1 MYLKKEKISIWKWIG
16 LFFGTMI
23 LFTILSRAIYQHST
37 AVVTTKMPTS
47 GTINHTVQITGK
59 TVQNQEL
66 AVTTIGG
73 LRIASICVNEGQQ
86 VKQGDVLFVLDLDYL
101 DEVILKQE
109 QDMKKQQLSVWDA
122 YAQNSN
128 AQKQRENQQA
138 QAEENYDNAVAK
150 AQTAVDRAKR
160 DLERA
165 KTALENYRNGVTD
178 DKAEEEA
185 LELACQEARTVYNDA
200 FAALEALEQEIDQ
213 AVQDAISQAETELQ
227 QTALQ
232 SATQP
237 PAETILTEETGST
250 EETTVPVEPVEIA
263 EQAPIATEL
272 SPAQKAEIE
281 ASVRASYADRLSAA
295 QASVQ
300 QAQQAVTDADAELEA
315 FCQRQSSGATLSE
328 QDYLDALELACQ
340 EARKV
345 YNDAVTALGA
355 LGQEIDQAVQGAI
368 SQAETELQQT
378 ALQSATQPP
387 AETILTEETGSTEET
402 TVPVEPVEIAEQ
414 APIATELS
422 PAQKA
427 EIEASVRASYA
438 DRLSAAQASVQQA
451 QQAVTDADAE
461 LEAFCQRQS
470 SGATLSEQDY
480 LDAVEQAQEVYDD
493 AVAALETTITTY
505 GRAVSSANLPA
516 STSNSAQIGQI
527 TYDQMKME
535 LEKLEAL
542 QEAEGKILS
551 PTDGIVT
558 KCNVQTGEKTTDTT
572 AILLADLGQGCK
584 FSGLATEEDSQYIG
598 VGDKVLLQTSNGKAY
613 KDLPVT
619 TFSTTEEPDGGY
631 RLTVQIPS
639 GNLALGANV
648 NLSFTKKSQ
657 PYSCCVPLSALR
669 LDNRNQTYV
678 LVVQQVISVMGT
690 ELQAKKVNVTVLEQ
704 NETMVAL
711 AEGTLGS
718 KDKVIVGSDKTIDI
732 GSRVRVE

>member
-200 FAALEALEQEIDQ
+200 VAVLEALEREID
-213 AVQDAISQAETELQ
+213 DAISQAETELQ

-300 QAQQAVTDADAELEA
+300 QAQQAVTDADAELEV
-315 FCQRQSSGATLSE
+315 FR
-328 QDYLDALELACQ
+328 
-340 EARKV
+340 
-345 YNDAVTALGA
+345 
-355 LGQEIDQAVQGAI
+355 
-368 SQAETELQQT
+368 
-378 ALQSATQPP
+378 
-387 AETILTEETGSTEET
+387 
-402 TVPVEPVEIAEQ
+402 
-414 APIATELS
+414 
-422 PAQKA
+422 
-427 EIEASVRASYA
+427 
-438 DRLSAAQASVQQA
+438 
-451 QQAVTDADAE
+451 
-461 LEAFCQRQS
+461 QRQS

-493 AVAALETTITTY
+493 AVAALESTKTTY

-619 TFSTTEEPDGGY
+619 TFSTTEEPGGGY

-669 LDNRNQTYV
+669 LDKRNQTYV

>member
-200 FAALEALEQEIDQ
+200 VAALEALEQEIDQ

-250 EETTVPVEPVEIA
+250 EEI
-263 EQAPIATEL
+263 
-272 SPAQKAEIE
+272 
-281 ASVRASYADRLSAA
+281 SAA

-315 FCQRQSSGATLSE
+315 FR
-328 QDYLDALELACQ
+328 
-340 EARKV
+340 
-345 YNDAVTALGA
+345 
-355 LGQEIDQAVQGAI
+355 
-368 SQAETELQQT
+368 
-378 ALQSATQPP
+378 
-387 AETILTEETGSTEET
+387 
-402 TVPVEPVEIAEQ
+402 
-414 APIATELS
+414 
-422 PAQKA
+422 
-427 EIEASVRASYA
+427 
-438 DRLSAAQASVQQA
+438 
-451 QQAVTDADAE
+451 
-461 LEAFCQRQS
+461 QRQS

-493 AVAALETTITTY
+493 AVAALESTKTTY

-619 TFSTTEEPDGGY
+619 TFSTTEEPGGGY

-669 LDNRNQTYV
+669 LDKRNQTYV

>member
-101 DEVILKQE
+101 DEVILKKE

-122 YAQNSN
+122 WAQNSN
-128 AQKQRENQQA
+128 AQKQKENQQA

-200 FAALEALEQEIDQ
+200 VAALEALEQEIDQ

-281 ASVRASYADRLSAA
+281 ASVRASYAGRLSAA

-315 FCQRQSSGATLSE
+315 FR
-328 QDYLDALELACQ
+328 
-340 EARKV
+340 
-345 YNDAVTALGA
+345 
-355 LGQEIDQAVQGAI
+355 
-368 SQAETELQQT
+368 
-378 ALQSATQPP
+378 
-387 AETILTEETGSTEET
+387 
-402 TVPVEPVEIAEQ
+402 
-414 APIATELS
+414 
-422 PAQKA
+422 
-427 EIEASVRASYA
+427 
-438 DRLSAAQASVQQA
+438 
-451 QQAVTDADAE
+451 
-461 LEAFCQRQS
+461 QRQS

-493 AVAALETTITTY
+493 AVSALESTKTTY

-619 TFSTTEEPDGGY
+619 TFSTTEEPGGGY

-648 NLSFTKKSQ
+648 HLSFTKKSQ
-657 PYSCCVPLSALR
+657 PYSCCMPLSALR
-669 LDNRNQTYV
+669 LDNRNQTFV
-678 LVVQQVISVMGT
+678 LVVQEVTSVMGT

-704 NETMVAL
+704 NETMAAL

>member
-200 FAALEALEQEIDQ
+200 VAALEALEQEIDQ

-281 ASVRASYADRLSAA
+281 ASVRASYAGRLSAA

-315 FCQRQSSGATLSE
+315 FCQRQSSGATL
-328 QDYLDALELACQ
+328 
-340 EARKV
+340 
-345 YNDAVTALGA
+345 T
-355 LGQEIDQAVQGAI
+355 
-368 SQAETELQQT
+368 
-378 ALQSATQPP
+378 
-387 AETILTEETGSTEET
+387 
-402 TVPVEPVEIAEQ
+402 
-414 APIATELS
+414 
-422 PAQKA
+422 
-427 EIEASVRASYA
+427 
-438 DRLSAAQASVQQA
+438 
-451 QQAVTDADAE
+451 
-461 LEAFCQRQS
+461 
-470 SGATLSEQDY
+470 EQDY

-493 AVAALETTITTY
+493 AVAALESTKTTY

-619 TFSTTEEPDGGY
+619 TFSTTEEPGGGY

-669 LDNRNQTYV
+669 LDKRNQTYV

>member
-200 FAALEALEQEIDQ
+200 VAALEALEQEIDQ

-263 EQAPIATEL
+263 GQAPIATEL

-300 QAQQAVTDADAELEA
+300 QAQQAVTDADAELEV
-315 FCQRQSSGATLSE
+315 FR
-328 QDYLDALELACQ
+328 
-340 EARKV
+340 
-345 YNDAVTALGA
+345 
-355 LGQEIDQAVQGAI
+355 
-368 SQAETELQQT
+368 
-378 ALQSATQPP
+378 
-387 AETILTEETGSTEET
+387 
-402 TVPVEPVEIAEQ
+402 
-414 APIATELS
+414 
-422 PAQKA
+422 
-427 EIEASVRASYA
+427 
-438 DRLSAAQASVQQA
+438 
-451 QQAVTDADAE
+451 
-461 LEAFCQRQS
+461 QRQS

-493 AVAALETTITTY
+493 AVAALESTKTTY

-516 STSNSAQIGQI
+516 STGYSAQIGQI

-619 TFSTTEEPDGGY
+619 TFSTTEEPGGGY

-669 LDNRNQTYV
+669 LDKRNQTYV

>member
-1 MYLKKEKISIWKWIG
+1 MYLKKEKISIGKWIG

-200 FAALEALEQEIDQ
+200 VAVLEALEREID
-213 AVQDAISQAETELQ
+213 DAISQAETALQ

-315 FCQRQSSGATLSE
+315 FR
-328 QDYLDALELACQ
+328 
-340 EARKV
+340 
-345 YNDAVTALGA
+345 
-355 LGQEIDQAVQGAI
+355 
-368 SQAETELQQT
+368 
-378 ALQSATQPP
+378 
-387 AETILTEETGSTEET
+387 
-402 TVPVEPVEIAEQ
+402 
-414 APIATELS
+414 
-422 PAQKA
+422 
-427 EIEASVRASYA
+427 
-438 DRLSAAQASVQQA
+438 
-451 QQAVTDADAE
+451 
-461 LEAFCQRQS
+461 QRQS

-493 AVAALETTITTY
+493 AVAALESTKTTY

-516 STSNSAQIGQI
+516 STGYSAQIGQI

-619 TFSTTEEPDGGY
+619 TFSTTEEPGGGY

-669 LDNRNQTYV
+669 LDKRNQTYV

>member
-200 FAALEALEQEIDQ
+200 VAALEALEQEIDQ

-237 PAETILTEETGST
+237 QAETILTEETGGT

-300 QAQQAVTDADAELEA
+300 QAQQAVTDADAELEV
-315 FCQRQSSGATLSE
+315 FR
-328 QDYLDALELACQ
+328 
-340 EARKV
+340 
-345 YNDAVTALGA
+345 
-355 LGQEIDQAVQGAI
+355 
-368 SQAETELQQT
+368 
-378 ALQSATQPP
+378 
-387 AETILTEETGSTEET
+387 
-402 TVPVEPVEIAEQ
+402 
-414 APIATELS
+414 
-422 PAQKA
+422 
-427 EIEASVRASYA
+427 
-438 DRLSAAQASVQQA
+438 
-451 QQAVTDADAE
+451 
-461 LEAFCQRQS
+461 QRQS

-493 AVAALETTITTY
+493 AVAALESTKTTY

-516 STSNSAQIGQI
+516 STGNSAQIGQI

-619 TFSTTEEPDGGY
+619 TFSTTEEPGGGY

-704 NETMVAL
+704 NETMAAL
-711 AEGTLGS
+711 AEGTLDS

>member
-178 DKAEEEA
+178 DKAEEE
-185 LELACQEARTVYNDA
+185 
-200 FAALEALEQEIDQ
+200 
-213 AVQDAISQAETELQ
+213 
-227 QTALQ
+227 
-232 SATQP
+232 
-237 PAETILTEETGST
+237 
-250 EETTVPVEPVEIA
+250 
-263 EQAPIATEL
+263 
-272 SPAQKAEIE
+272 
-281 ASVRASYADRLSAA
+281 
-295 QASVQ
+295 
-300 QAQQAVTDADAELEA
+300 
-315 FCQRQSSGATLSE
+315 
-328 QDYLDALELACQ
+328 ALELACQ

>member
-101 DEVILKQE
+101 DEVILKKE

-185 LELACQEARTVYNDA
+185 LELACQEARTDYNNA
-200 FAALEALEQEIDQ
+200 VAARDALEQEIDQ

-237 PAETILTEETGST
+237 PAETILTEETSST
-250 EETTVPVEPVEIA
+250 EETTVPGEPVGIA
-263 EQAPIATEL
+263 EQDTEL

-281 ASVRASYADRLSAA
+281 ASVRASYAGRLSAA
-295 QASVQ
+295 EASVQ

-315 FCQRQSSGATLSE
+315 FRQRQSSGATLSE
-328 QDYLDALELACQ
+328 QDY
-340 EARKV
+340 
-345 YNDAVTALGA
+345 
-355 LGQEIDQAVQGAI
+355 I
-368 SQAETELQQT
+368 
-378 ALQSATQPP
+378 
-387 AETILTEETGSTEET
+387 
-402 TVPVEPVEIAEQ
+402 
-414 APIATELS
+414 
-422 PAQKA
+422 
-427 EIEASVRASYA
+427 
-438 DRLSAAQASVQQA
+438 
-451 QQAVTDADAE
+451 
-461 LEAFCQRQS
+461 
-470 SGATLSEQDY
+470 
-480 LDAVEQAQEVYDD
+480 DAVEQAQEVYDD
-493 AVAALETTITTY
+493 AVAALESTKTTY

-619 TFSTTEEPDGGY
+619 TFSTTEEPGGGY

-648 NLSFTKKSQ
+648 HLSFTKKSQ

-669 LDNRNQTYV
+669 LDNRNQTFV
-678 LVVQQVISVMGT
+678 LVVQEVTSVMGT

-704 NETMVAL
+704 NETMAAL

>member
-73 LRIASICVNEGQQ
+73 LRISSICVNEGQQ
-86 VKQGDVLFVLDLDYL
+86 IKQGDVLFVLDLDYL
-101 DEVILKQE
+101 DEVILKKE

-200 FAALEALEQEIDQ
+200 VAALKALEQEIDQ

-272 SPAQKAEIE
+272 SPTQKAEIE
-281 ASVRASYADRLSAA
+281 ASVRASYAGRLSAA
-295 QASVQ
+295 QTAVQ

-315 FCQRQSSGATLSE
+315 FRQRQSSGATLS
-328 QDYLDALELACQ
+328 
-340 EARKV
+340 
-345 YNDAVTALGA
+345 G
-355 LGQEIDQAVQGAI
+355 
-368 SQAETELQQT
+368 
-378 ALQSATQPP
+378 
-387 AETILTEETGSTEET
+387 
-402 TVPVEPVEIAEQ
+402 
-414 APIATELS
+414 
-422 PAQKA
+422 
-427 EIEASVRASYA
+427 
-438 DRLSAAQASVQQA
+438 
-451 QQAVTDADAE
+451 
-461 LEAFCQRQS
+461 
-470 SGATLSEQDY
+470 QDY

-493 AVAALETTITTY
+493 AIAALESTKTTY

-619 TFSTTEEPDGGY
+619 TFSTTEEPGGGY

-704 NETMVAL
+704 NETMAAL
-711 AEGTLGS
+711 AEGTLDS

>member
-1 MYLKKEKISIWKWIG
+1 MYLKKEKISVWKWIG

-73 LRIASICVNEGQQ
+73 LRISSICVNEGQQ

-109 QDMKKQQLSVWDA
+109 QNMKKQQLSVWDA
-122 YAQNSN
+122 WAQNSN
-128 AQKQRENQQA
+128 AQKQKENQQA

-185 LELACQEARTVYNDA
+185 LELACQEARTDYNDA
-200 FAALEALEQEIDQ
+200 VAALEALEQEIDQ

-250 EETTVPVEPVEIA
+250 EKTTVPVEPVEIA

-272 SPAQKAEIE
+272 SPTQKAEIE
-281 ASVRASYADRLSAA
+281 ASVRASYAGRLSAA
-295 QASVQ
+295 EASVQ

-315 FCQRQSSGATLSE
+315 FR
-328 QDYLDALELACQ
+328 
-340 EARKV
+340 
-345 YNDAVTALGA
+345 
-355 LGQEIDQAVQGAI
+355 
-368 SQAETELQQT
+368 
-378 ALQSATQPP
+378 
-387 AETILTEETGSTEET
+387 
-402 TVPVEPVEIAEQ
+402 
-414 APIATELS
+414 
-422 PAQKA
+422 
-427 EIEASVRASYA
+427 
-438 DRLSAAQASVQQA
+438 
-451 QQAVTDADAE
+451 
-461 LEAFCQRQS
+461 QRQS

-493 AVAALETTITTY
+493 AVAALESTKTTY

-535 LEKLEAL
+535 LEKLEVL

-619 TFSTTEEPDGGY
+619 TFSTTEEPGGGY

-639 GNLALGANV
+639 GNLVLGANV

-678 LVVQQVISVMGT
+678 LVAQQVISVMGT

-704 NETMVAL
+704 NETMAAL
-711 AEGTLGS
+711 AEGTLDS

>member
-101 DEVILKQE
+101 DEVILKKE

-122 YAQNSN
+122 WAQNSN
-128 AQKQRENQQA
+128 AQKRKENQQA

-200 FAALEALEQEIDQ
+200 VAALEALEQEIDQ

-281 ASVRASYADRLSAA
+281 ASVRASYAGRLSAA

-315 FCQRQSSGATLSE
+315 FR
-328 QDYLDALELACQ
+328 
-340 EARKV
+340 
-345 YNDAVTALGA
+345 
-355 LGQEIDQAVQGAI
+355 
-368 SQAETELQQT
+368 
-378 ALQSATQPP
+378 
-387 AETILTEETGSTEET
+387 
-402 TVPVEPVEIAEQ
+402 
-414 APIATELS
+414 
-422 PAQKA
+422 
-427 EIEASVRASYA
+427 
-438 DRLSAAQASVQQA
+438 
-451 QQAVTDADAE
+451 
-461 LEAFCQRQS
+461 QRQS

-493 AVAALETTITTY
+493 AVSALESTKTTY

-619 TFSTTEEPDGGY
+619 TFSTTEEPGGGY

-648 NLSFTKKSQ
+648 HLSFTKKSQ

-669 LDNRNQTYV
+669 LDNRNQTFV
-678 LVVQQVISVMGT
+678 LVVQEVTSVMGT

-704 NETMVAL
+704 NETMAAL

>member
-37 AVVTTKMPTS
+37 AAVTTKMPTS

-122 YAQNSN
+122 WAQNSN
-128 AQKQRENQQA
+128 AQKQKENQQA
-138 QAEENYDNAVAK
+138 QAEENYDSAVAK
-150 AQTAVDRAKR
+150 AQTAVGRAKR

-185 LELACQEARTVYNDA
+185 LELACQEAQTDYNEA
-200 FAALEALEQEIDQ
+200 VAALETLEREIDQ
-213 AVQDAISQAETELQ
+213 AVQDAISQA
-227 QTALQ
+227 
-232 SATQP
+232 ATQP
-237 PAETILTEETGST
+237 PAETIPGST
-250 EETTVPVEPVEIA
+250 EQTTVPN
-263 EQAPIATEL
+263 
-272 SPAQKAEIE
+272 E

-300 QAQQAVTDADAELEA
+300 QAE
-315 FCQRQSSGATLSE
+315 
-328 QDYLDALELACQ
+328 
-340 EARKV
+340 
-345 YNDAVTALGA
+345 
-355 LGQEIDQAVQGAI
+355 
-368 SQAETELQQT
+368 
-378 ALQSATQPP
+378 
-387 AETILTEETGSTEET
+387 
-402 TVPVEPVEIAEQ
+402 
-414 APIATELS
+414 
-422 PAQKA
+422 
-427 EIEASVRASYA
+427 
-438 DRLSAAQASVQQA
+438 QA
-451 QQAVTDADAE
+451 QQAVTAE
-461 LEAFCQRQS
+461 LEAFRQRQS

-493 AVAALETTITTY
+493 AVAALESTKTTY

-542 QEAEGKILS
+542 QEADGKILS

-598 VGDKVLLQTSNGKAY
+598 VGDKVLLQTSNGKVY

-619 TFSTTEEPDGGY
+619 TFSTTEEPGGGY

-669 LDNRNQTYV
+669 LDNRNQTFV
-678 LVVQQVISVMGT
+678 LVVQEVTSVMGT

-704 NETMVAL
+704 NETMAAL
-711 AEGTLGS
+711 AEGTLDS

>member
-101 DEVILKQE
+101 DEVILKKE

-128 AQKQRENQQA
+128 VQKQRENQQA
-138 QAEENYDNAVAK
+138 QAEENYDNAAAK

-200 FAALEALEQEIDQ
+200 VAALEALEQEIDQ

-237 PAETILTEETGST
+237 QAETILTEETGGT

-281 ASVRASYADRLSAA
+281 ASVRASYAGRLSAA

-315 FCQRQSSGATLSE
+315 FR
-328 QDYLDALELACQ
+328 
-340 EARKV
+340 
-345 YNDAVTALGA
+345 
-355 LGQEIDQAVQGAI
+355 
-368 SQAETELQQT
+368 
-378 ALQSATQPP
+378 
-387 AETILTEETGSTEET
+387 
-402 TVPVEPVEIAEQ
+402 
-414 APIATELS
+414 
-422 PAQKA
+422 
-427 EIEASVRASYA
+427 
-438 DRLSAAQASVQQA
+438 
-451 QQAVTDADAE
+451 
-461 LEAFCQRQS
+461 QRQS

-493 AVAALETTITTY
+493 AVAALESTKTTY

-619 TFSTTEEPDGGY
+619 TFSTTEEPGGGY

-678 LVVQQVISVMGT
+678 LVAQQVISVMGT

-704 NETMVAL
+704 NETMAAL
-711 AEGTLGS
+711 AEGTLDS

>member
-200 FAALEALEQEIDQ
+200 VAALEALEQEIDQ

-281 ASVRASYADRLSAA
+281 APVRESYADRLSAA

-300 QAQQAVTDADAELEA
+300 QAQQAVTDADAELEV
-315 FCQRQSSGATLSE
+315 FR
-328 QDYLDALELACQ
+328 
-340 EARKV
+340 
-345 YNDAVTALGA
+345 
-355 LGQEIDQAVQGAI
+355 
-368 SQAETELQQT
+368 
-378 ALQSATQPP
+378 
-387 AETILTEETGSTEET
+387 
-402 TVPVEPVEIAEQ
+402 
-414 APIATELS
+414 
-422 PAQKA
+422 
-427 EIEASVRASYA
+427 
-438 DRLSAAQASVQQA
+438 
-451 QQAVTDADAE
+451 
-461 LEAFCQRQS
+461 QRQS

-493 AVAALETTITTY
+493 AVAALESTKTTY

-516 STSNSAQIGQI
+516 STGYSAQIGQI

-619 TFSTTEEPDGGY
+619 TFSTTEEPGGGY

>member
-185 LELACQEARTVYNDA
+185 LEHACQEAQTDYNDA
-200 FAALEALEQEIDQ
+200 VAALEALEQEIDQ

-300 QAQQAVTDADAELEA
+300 QAQQAVTDTDAELKA
-315 FCQRQSSGATLSE
+315 FR
-328 QDYLDALELACQ
+328 
-340 EARKV
+340 
-345 YNDAVTALGA
+345 
-355 LGQEIDQAVQGAI
+355 
-368 SQAETELQQT
+368 
-378 ALQSATQPP
+378 
-387 AETILTEETGSTEET
+387 
-402 TVPVEPVEIAEQ
+402 
-414 APIATELS
+414 
-422 PAQKA
+422 
-427 EIEASVRASYA
+427 
-438 DRLSAAQASVQQA
+438 
-451 QQAVTDADAE
+451 
-461 LEAFCQRQS
+461 QRQS

-493 AVAALETTITTY
+493 AVAALESTKTTY

-535 LEKLEAL
+535 LEKLEVL

-619 TFSTTEEPDGGY
+619 TFSTTEEPGGGY

-704 NETMVAL
+704 NETMAAL
-711 AEGTLGS
+711 AEGTLDS

>member
-122 YAQNSN
+122 WAQNSN
-128 AQKQRENQQA
+128 AQKQKENQQA

-200 FAALEALEQEIDQ
+200 VAALEALEKEIDQ

-250 EETTVPVEPVEIA
+250 EETTVPVEPVGIA
-263 EQAPIATEL
+263 EQDTEL
-272 SPAQKAEIE
+272 SQTQKAEIE

-300 QAQQAVTDADAELEA
+300 QAQQAIIDADAELEA
-315 FCQRQSSGATLSE
+315 FR
-328 QDYLDALELACQ
+328 
-340 EARKV
+340 
-345 YNDAVTALGA
+345 
-355 LGQEIDQAVQGAI
+355 
-368 SQAETELQQT
+368 
-378 ALQSATQPP
+378 
-387 AETILTEETGSTEET
+387 
-402 TVPVEPVEIAEQ
+402 
-414 APIATELS
+414 
-422 PAQKA
+422 
-427 EIEASVRASYA
+427 
-438 DRLSAAQASVQQA
+438 
-451 QQAVTDADAE
+451 
-461 LEAFCQRQS
+461 QRQS

-493 AVAALETTITTY
+493 AVAALESTKTTY

-619 TFSTTEEPDGGY
+619 TFSTTEEPGGGY

-704 NETMVAL
+704 NETMAAL
-711 AEGTLGS
+711 AEGTLDS

>member
-160 DLERA
+160 ELERA

-200 FAALEALEQEIDQ
+200 VAVLEALEREID
-213 AVQDAISQAETELQ
+213 DAISQAETALQ

-281 ASVRASYADRLSAA
+281 ASVRESYADRLSAA

-300 QAQQAVTDADAELEA
+300 QAQQAVTDADAELEV
-315 FCQRQSSGATLSE
+315 FR
-328 QDYLDALELACQ
+328 
-340 EARKV
+340 
-345 YNDAVTALGA
+345 
-355 LGQEIDQAVQGAI
+355 
-368 SQAETELQQT
+368 
-378 ALQSATQPP
+378 
-387 AETILTEETGSTEET
+387 
-402 TVPVEPVEIAEQ
+402 
-414 APIATELS
+414 
-422 PAQKA
+422 
-427 EIEASVRASYA
+427 
-438 DRLSAAQASVQQA
+438 
-451 QQAVTDADAE
+451 
-461 LEAFCQRQS
+461 QRQS

-493 AVAALETTITTY
+493 AVAALESTKTTY

-516 STSNSAQIGQI
+516 STGYSAQIGQI

-619 TFSTTEEPDGGY
+619 TFSTTEEPGGGY

-669 LDNRNQTYV
+669 LDKRNQTYV

>member
-1 MYLKKEKISIWKWIG
+1 MYLKKEKISIGKWIG

-200 FAALEALEQEIDQ
+200 VAALEALEQEIDQ

-315 FCQRQSSGATLSE
+315 FCQRQSSGATL
-328 QDYLDALELACQ
+328 
-340 EARKV
+340 
-345 YNDAVTALGA
+345 T
-355 LGQEIDQAVQGAI
+355 
-368 SQAETELQQT
+368 
-378 ALQSATQPP
+378 
-387 AETILTEETGSTEET
+387 
-402 TVPVEPVEIAEQ
+402 
-414 APIATELS
+414 
-422 PAQKA
+422 
-427 EIEASVRASYA
+427 
-438 DRLSAAQASVQQA
+438 
-451 QQAVTDADAE
+451 
-461 LEAFCQRQS
+461 
-470 SGATLSEQDY
+470 EQDY

-493 AVAALETTITTY
+493 AVAALESTKTTY

-619 TFSTTEEPDGGY
+619 TFSTTEEPGGGY

-669 LDNRNQTYV
+669 LDKRNQTYV

-718 KDKVIVGSDKTIDI
+718 KDKVIVGSDNTIDI

>member
-200 FAALEALEQEIDQ
+200 VAALEALEQEIDQ

-300 QAQQAVTDADAELEA
+300 QAQQAVTDADAELEV
-315 FCQRQSSGATLSE
+315 FR
-328 QDYLDALELACQ
+328 
-340 EARKV
+340 
-345 YNDAVTALGA
+345 
-355 LGQEIDQAVQGAI
+355 
-368 SQAETELQQT
+368 
-378 ALQSATQPP
+378 
-387 AETILTEETGSTEET
+387 
-402 TVPVEPVEIAEQ
+402 
-414 APIATELS
+414 
-422 PAQKA
+422 
-427 EIEASVRASYA
+427 
-438 DRLSAAQASVQQA
+438 
-451 QQAVTDADAE
+451 
-461 LEAFCQRQS
+461 QRQS

-493 AVAALETTITTY
+493 AVAALESTKTTY

-516 STSNSAQIGQI
+516 STGYSAQIGQI

-619 TFSTTEEPDGGY
+619 TFSTTEEPGGGY

-648 NLSFTKKSQ
+648 HLSFTKKSQ

-669 LDNRNQTYV
+669 LDKRNQTYV

>member
-122 YAQNSN
+122 WAQNSN
-128 AQKQRENQQA
+128 AQKQKENQQA
-138 QAEENYDNAVAK
+138 QAEENYNNAVSQAE
-150 AQTAVDRAKR
+150 TEVERAKR

-165 KTALENYRNGVTD
+165 KTALENYRNGVKD

-200 FAALEALEQEIDQ
+200 VAALEALEQEIDQ

-300 QAQQAVTDADAELEA
+300 QAQQAVTDADAELEV
-315 FCQRQSSGATLSE
+315 FR
-328 QDYLDALELACQ
+328 
-340 EARKV
+340 
-345 YNDAVTALGA
+345 
-355 LGQEIDQAVQGAI
+355 
-368 SQAETELQQT
+368 
-378 ALQSATQPP
+378 
-387 AETILTEETGSTEET
+387 
-402 TVPVEPVEIAEQ
+402 
-414 APIATELS
+414 
-422 PAQKA
+422 
-427 EIEASVRASYA
+427 
-438 DRLSAAQASVQQA
+438 
-451 QQAVTDADAE
+451 
-461 LEAFCQRQS
+461 QRQS

-493 AVAALETTITTY
+493 AVAALESTKTTY

-516 STSNSAQIGQI
+516 STGNSAQIGQI

-542 QEAEGKILS
+542 QEEEGKILS

-619 TFSTTEEPDGGY
+619 TFSTTEEPGGGY

-669 LDNRNQTYV
+669 LDKRNQTYV

>member
-1 MYLKKEKISIWKWIG
+1 MYLKKEKKSIGKWIG

-59 TVQNQEL
+59 TVRNQEL

-101 DEVILKQE
+101 DEVILKKE

-128 AQKQRENQQA
+128 VQKQRENQQA

-185 LELACQEARTVYNDA
+185 LELACQEARTDYNDA
-200 FAALEALEQEIDQ
+200 VAALEALEQEIDQ

-237 PAETILTEETGST
+237 QAETILTEETGGT

-281 ASVRASYADRLSAA
+281 ASVRASYAGHLSAA

-300 QAQQAVTDADAELEA
+300 QAQQATDADAELEA
-315 FCQRQSSGATLSE
+315 FR
-328 QDYLDALELACQ
+328 
-340 EARKV
+340 
-345 YNDAVTALGA
+345 
-355 LGQEIDQAVQGAI
+355 
-368 SQAETELQQT
+368 
-378 ALQSATQPP
+378 
-387 AETILTEETGSTEET
+387 
-402 TVPVEPVEIAEQ
+402 
-414 APIATELS
+414 
-422 PAQKA
+422 
-427 EIEASVRASYA
+427 
-438 DRLSAAQASVQQA
+438 
-451 QQAVTDADAE
+451 
-461 LEAFCQRQS
+461 QRQS

-493 AVAALETTITTY
+493 AVAALESTKTTY

-619 TFSTTEEPDGGY
+619 TFSTTEEPGGGY

-639 GNLALGANV
+639 GNLTLGANV

-678 LVVQQVISVMGT
+678 LVAQQVISVMGT

-704 NETMVAL
+704 NETMAAL
-711 AEGTLGS
+711 AEGTLDS

>member
-200 FAALEALEQEIDQ
+200 VAALEALEKEIDQ

-250 EETTVPVEPVEIA
+250 EETTVPVEPVGIA

-272 SPAQKAEIE
+272 SSAQKAEIE
-281 ASVRASYADRLSAA
+281 ASVRERYADRLSAA
-295 QASVQ
+295 EASVQ
-300 QAQQAVTDADAELEA
+300 QAEQAQQAVTAELEA
-315 FCQRQSSGATLSE
+315 FRH
-328 QDYLDALELACQ
+328 
-340 EARKV
+340 
-345 YNDAVTALGA
+345 
-355 LGQEIDQAVQGAI
+355 
-368 SQAETELQQT
+368 
-378 ALQSATQPP
+378 
-387 AETILTEETGSTEET
+387 
-402 TVPVEPVEIAEQ
+402 
-414 APIATELS
+414 
-422 PAQKA
+422 
-427 EIEASVRASYA
+427 
-438 DRLSAAQASVQQA
+438 
-451 QQAVTDADAE
+451 
-461 LEAFCQRQS
+461 RQS

-493 AVAALETTITTY
+493 AVAALESTKTTY

-619 TFSTTEEPDGGY
+619 TFSTTEEPGGGY

-669 LDNRNQTYV
+669 LDKRNQTYV

-704 NETMVAL
+704 NETMAAL

>member
-328 QDYLDALELACQ
+328 QDYLDA
-340 EARKV
+340 
-345 YNDAVTALGA
+345 
-355 LGQEIDQAVQGAI
+355 
-368 SQAETELQQT
+368 
-378 ALQSATQPP
+378 
-387 AETILTEETGSTEET
+387 
-402 TVPVEPVEIAEQ
+402 
-414 APIATELS
+414 
-422 PAQKA
+422 
-427 EIEASVRASYA
+427 
-438 DRLSAAQASVQQA
+438 
-451 QQAVTDADAE
+451 
-461 LEAFCQRQS
+461 
-470 SGATLSEQDY
+470 
-480 LDAVEQAQEVYDD
+480 VEQAQEVYDD
-493 AVAALETTITTY
+493 AVAALESTKTTY

-516 STSNSAQIGQI
+516 STGYSAQIGQI

>member
-1 MYLKKEKISIWKWIG
+1 MLFPKLK
-16 LFFGTMI
+16 LNCNRQHCN
-23 LFTILSRAIYQHST
+23 LQRSRRQRPYSRRKP
-37 AVVTTKMPTS
+37 VV
-47 GTINHTVQITGK
+47 Q
-59 TVQNQEL
+59 
-66 AVTTIGG
+66 
-73 LRIASICVNEGQQ
+73 RR
-86 VKQGDVLFVLDLDYL
+86 
-101 DEVILKQE
+101 
-109 QDMKKQQLSVWDA
+109 QLS
-122 YAQNSN
+122 Q
-128 AQKQRENQQA
+128 
-138 QAEENYDNAVAK
+138 
-150 AQTAVDRAKR
+150 
-160 DLERA
+160 
-165 KTALENYRNGVTD
+165 
-178 DKAEEEA
+178 
-185 LELACQEARTVYNDA
+185 
-200 FAALEALEQEIDQ
+200 
-213 AVQDAISQAETELQ
+213 
-227 QTALQ
+227 
-232 SATQP
+232 
-237 PAETILTEETGST
+237 
-250 EETTVPVEPVEIA
+250 VEIA

-300 QAQQAVTDADAELEA
+300 QAQQAVTDADAELEV
-315 FCQRQSSGATLSE
+315 FR
-328 QDYLDALELACQ
+328 
-340 EARKV
+340 
-345 YNDAVTALGA
+345 
-355 LGQEIDQAVQGAI
+355 
-368 SQAETELQQT
+368 
-378 ALQSATQPP
+378 
-387 AETILTEETGSTEET
+387 
-402 TVPVEPVEIAEQ
+402 
-414 APIATELS
+414 
-422 PAQKA
+422 
-427 EIEASVRASYA
+427 
-438 DRLSAAQASVQQA
+438 
-451 QQAVTDADAE
+451 
-461 LEAFCQRQS
+461 QRQS

-493 AVAALETTITTY
+493 AVAALESTKTTY

-516 STSNSAQIGQI
+516 STGYSAQIGQI

-572 AILLADLGQGCK
+572 AILLADLGQRCK

-619 TFSTTEEPDGGY
+619 TFSTTEEPGGGY

>member
-200 FAALEALEQEIDQ
+200 VAALEALEQEIDQ

-272 SPAQKAEIE
+272 SP
-281 ASVRASYADRLSAA
+281 
-295 QASVQ
+295 
-300 QAQQAVTDADAELEA
+300 T
-315 FCQRQSSGATLSE
+315 
-328 QDYLDALELACQ
+328 
-340 EARKV
+340 
-345 YNDAVTALGA
+345 
-355 LGQEIDQAVQGAI
+355 
-368 SQAETELQQT
+368 
-378 ALQSATQPP
+378 
-387 AETILTEETGSTEET
+387 
-402 TVPVEPVEIAEQ
+402 
-414 APIATELS
+414 
-422 PAQKA
+422 QKA

-493 AVAALETTITTY
+493 AVAALESTKTTY

-516 STSNSAQIGQI
+516 STGYSAQIGQI

-619 TFSTTEEPDGGY
+619 TFSTTEEPGGGY

-669 LDNRNQTYV
+669 LDKRNQTYV

>member
-128 AQKQRENQQA
+128 VQKQRENQQA

-200 FAALEALEQEIDQ
+200 VAALEALEQEIDQ

-281 ASVRASYADRLSAA
+281 ASVRASYAGRLSAA

-300 QAQQAVTDADAELEA
+300 QAQQAVTDADAELEV
-315 FCQRQSSGATLSE
+315 FR
-328 QDYLDALELACQ
+328 
-340 EARKV
+340 
-345 YNDAVTALGA
+345 
-355 LGQEIDQAVQGAI
+355 
-368 SQAETELQQT
+368 
-378 ALQSATQPP
+378 
-387 AETILTEETGSTEET
+387 
-402 TVPVEPVEIAEQ
+402 
-414 APIATELS
+414 
-422 PAQKA
+422 
-427 EIEASVRASYA
+427 
-438 DRLSAAQASVQQA
+438 
-451 QQAVTDADAE
+451 
-461 LEAFCQRQS
+461 QRQS

-493 AVAALETTITTY
+493 AVAALESTKTTY
-505 GRAVSSANLPA
+505 SRAVSSANLPA

-598 VGDKVLLQTSNGKAY
+598 VGEKVLLQTSNGKAY

-619 TFSTTEEPDGGY
+619 TFSTTEEPGGGY

-704 NETMVAL
+704 NETMAAL
-711 AEGTLGS
+711 AEGTLDS

>member
-160 DLERA
+160 ELERA

-200 FAALEALEQEIDQ
+200 VAALEALEQEIDQ

-281 ASVRASYADRLSAA
+281 ASVRASYAGRLSAA

-300 QAQQAVTDADAELEA
+300 QAQQAVTDADAELEV
-315 FCQRQSSGATLSE
+315 FR
-328 QDYLDALELACQ
+328 
-340 EARKV
+340 
-345 YNDAVTALGA
+345 
-355 LGQEIDQAVQGAI
+355 
-368 SQAETELQQT
+368 
-378 ALQSATQPP
+378 
-387 AETILTEETGSTEET
+387 
-402 TVPVEPVEIAEQ
+402 
-414 APIATELS
+414 
-422 PAQKA
+422 
-427 EIEASVRASYA
+427 
-438 DRLSAAQASVQQA
+438 
-451 QQAVTDADAE
+451 
-461 LEAFCQRQS
+461 QRQS

-493 AVAALETTITTY
+493 AVAALESTKTTY

-516 STSNSAQIGQI
+516 STGYSAQIGQI

-619 TFSTTEEPDGGY
+619 TFSTTEEPGGGY

>member
-66 AVTTIGG
+66 AVTTIDG

-200 FAALEALEQEIDQ
+200 VAALEALEQEIDQ

-300 QAQQAVTDADAELEA
+300 QAQQAVTDADAELEV
-315 FCQRQSSGATLSE
+315 FR
-328 QDYLDALELACQ
+328 
-340 EARKV
+340 
-345 YNDAVTALGA
+345 
-355 LGQEIDQAVQGAI
+355 
-368 SQAETELQQT
+368 
-378 ALQSATQPP
+378 
-387 AETILTEETGSTEET
+387 
-402 TVPVEPVEIAEQ
+402 
-414 APIATELS
+414 
-422 PAQKA
+422 
-427 EIEASVRASYA
+427 
-438 DRLSAAQASVQQA
+438 
-451 QQAVTDADAE
+451 
-461 LEAFCQRQS
+461 QRQS

-493 AVAALETTITTY
+493 AVAALESTKTTY

-516 STSNSAQIGQI
+516 STGYSAQIGQI

-619 TFSTTEEPDGGY
+619 TFSTTEEPGGGY